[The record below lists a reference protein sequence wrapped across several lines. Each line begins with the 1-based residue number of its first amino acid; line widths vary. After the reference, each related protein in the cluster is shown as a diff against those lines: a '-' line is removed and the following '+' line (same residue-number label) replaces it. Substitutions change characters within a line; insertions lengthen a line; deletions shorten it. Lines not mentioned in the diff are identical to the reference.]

1 MNARS
6 DETVDEHAEGPPFR
20 PKARDVLLALFFV
33 LAWLAPMTAV
43 GLYKSNGSLYPVFL
57 QNLHRCACLFT
68 NSVSH
73 WSTFHIQVQTSD
85 DVGWHELDEAGYFDM
100 PVFGYRTRYHRIM
113 SHAWGKPGEKK
124 RTDALARFI
133 AQRFTE
139 LHAERGDDVKLLAV
153 RFVRVQ
159 HRTPDL
165 AKETGKFEKPLLTS
179 LAPSRLLFTGE
190 VRFDGKPVE
199 TKPRVKQN
207 REQLPRRFQ

>member
-1 MNARS
+1 VNARS
-6 DETVDEHAEGPPFR
+6 DEPDSEEAKGPPAR
-20 PKARDVLLALFFV
+20 PKARDVVLALLLVV
-33 LAWLAPMTAV
+33 LWLAPMTAV
-43 GLYKSNGSLYPVFL
+43 GLYKSSGSLYPVFL

-85 DVGWHELDEAGYFDM
+85 DETWHELDEAGYFDM

-133 AQRFTE
+133 AERFE
-139 LHAERGDDVKLLAV
+139 LLARARGDDVKLLAV

-165 AKETGKFEKPLLTS
+165 AKETGQFQKPALAS

-199 TKPRVKQN
+199 TKPRAKQS
-207 REQLPRRFQ
+207 REQLPRRFK